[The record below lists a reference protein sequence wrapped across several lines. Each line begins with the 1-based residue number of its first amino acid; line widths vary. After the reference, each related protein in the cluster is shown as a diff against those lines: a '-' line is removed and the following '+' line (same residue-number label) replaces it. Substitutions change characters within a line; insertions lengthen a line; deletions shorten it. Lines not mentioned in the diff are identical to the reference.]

1 MNLRQ
6 TKSARLAIIIS
17 ISLHIVIF
25 MSIAWIKLS
34 NEYSVKGKV
43 SVEIFKEKATNL
55 ARRSMPVRAIPSFN
69 DSPQRYN
76 PETIVNIGISKTSS
90 PIVYADRLLPG
101 SFSSLKSLPYEVP
114 QKFDIKGKNNNSPT
128 NRSNM
133 TILKE
138 ANPKPANTKINI
150 TGGYK
155 FIDNAS
161 SAFTKPEI
169 KFTGENS
176 QALRQFLTTVR
187 RKIESKKRYPISA
200 RNAGIEGRSEVRM
213 TILKD
218 GKLEKAEI
226 IKSSGNEILD
236 NAALESIHNAIPFP
250 PIPAELKRE
259 RIEMSIYLIFN
270 MEMSR

>member
-1 MNLRQ
+1 MRQ
-6 TKSARLAIIIS
+6 FKSARLAIIIS
-17 ISLHIVIF
+17 ISLHIAIF
-25 MSIAWIKLS
+25 ISIAWIKLG
-34 NEYSVKGKV
+34 NEYIVKGKV

-55 ARRSMPVRAIPSFN
+55 APRSMPVRAIPSFN

-76 PETIVNIGISKTSS
+76 PETIVNIGISKTPS
-90 PIVYADRLLPG
+90 PIVYAERPLPS
-101 SFSSLKSLPYEVP
+101 SFSSLESLPYEVP
-114 QKFDIKGKNNNSPT
+114 QNFDIKGKYNNIPT

-200 RNAGIEGRSEVRM
+200 RNSGIEGRSEVRM